1 MYYVQKDF
9 IRQKKIHLLNTLR
22 LCCNRRPLDKFISVY
37 LYLAIYSHDNS
48 IYSLDQND
56 KMQVNRC
63 KIPTQQVHTVDGI
76 SKYHPK
82 VNISF

>member
-1 MYYVQKDF
+1 M
-9 IRQKKIHLLNTLR
+9 
-22 LCCNRRPLDKFISVY
+22 
-37 LYLAIYSHDNS
+37 YLAIYSHDNS

-82 VNISF
+82 VNMSFGKAISSQKQWLQ